1 MVPSEPVYILQSELV
16 GLEVE
21 VLHDSNPLNVKLRGK
36 VVDETMKTLVIQS
49 AGLKRIAK
57 EDAVLKFSLD
67 GVAVKVE
74 GKYLIGRPEDRVK
87 KQNKR
92 KW

>member
-1 MVPSEPVYILQSELV
+1 MNILQNEII
-16 GLEVE
+16 GLETE
-21 VLHDSNPLNVKLRGK
+21 VLSDSNPANVGIRGK
-36 VVDETMKTLVIQS
+36 VIDETMKTLVIR
-49 AGLKRIAK
+49 GMGTHRIAK
-57 EDAVLKFSLD
+57 QEAVFRFLLD

-74 GKYLIGRPEDRVK
+74 GKALMGRPEDRVK

>member
-1 MVPSEPVYILQSELV
+1 M
-16 GLEVE
+16 E
-21 VLHDSNPLNVKLRGK
+21 VLQDSNPSNVKLRGK

-57 EDAVLKFSLD
+57 KDAVFKFSLD

>member
-1 MVPSEPVYILQSELV
+1 MNILQNEII
-16 GLEVE
+16 GLEAE
-21 VLHDSNPLNVKLRGK
+21 VLSDSNSENIRIRGK
-36 VVDETMKTLVIQS
+36 VIDETMKTLVIR
-49 AGLKRIAK
+49 GKGTWRIAK
-57 EDAVLKFSLD
+57 KDAVFKFLLD

-74 GKYLIGRPEDRVK
+74 GKALMGRPEDRVK

>member
-1 MVPSEPVYILQSELV
+1 MLY
-16 GLEVE
+16 
-21 VLHDSNPLNVKLRGK
+21 DSNPSNVNIRGK

-49 AGLKRIAK
+49 TGLKRVAK
-57 EDAVLKFSLD
+57 KDATFKFSLN

-74 GKYLIGRPEDRVK
+74 GKTLIGRPEDRVK
-87 KQNKR
+87 KQNKK

>member
-1 MVPSEPVYILQSELV
+1 M
-16 GLEVE
+16 E
-21 VLHDSNPLNVKLRGK
+21 VLEDSNPSNVKLRGR
-36 VVDETMKTLVIQS
+36 VVDETMKTLVIRS

-57 EDAVLKFSLD
+57 KDAVFKFSL
-67 GVAVKVE
+67 GGTAVKVE
-74 GKYLIGRPEDRVK
+74 GRSLIGRPEDRVK

>member
-1 MVPSEPVYILQSELV
+1 M
-16 GLEVE
+16 E
-21 VLHDSNPLNVKLRGK
+21 VLNDSNPSNVEIRGK
-36 VVDETMKTLVIQS
+36 VVDETMKTLVIRS
-49 AGLKRIAK
+49 AGMKRIAK
-57 EDAVLKFSLD
+57 KDAVFKFSLG

-74 GKYLIGRPEDRVK
+74 GSTLMGRPEDRVK

>member
-1 MVPSEPVYILQSELV
+1 M
-16 GLEVE
+16 
-21 VLHDSNPLNVKLRGK
+21 LHDSNPSNIGFKGK
-36 VVDETMKTLVIQS
+36 VVDETMNTIVIQS
-49 AGLKRIAK
+49 TGLKRVAK
-57 EDAVLKFSLD
+57 QHAVFKFSLD

-74 GKYLIGRPEDRVK
+74 GHTLMSRPEDRVK

>member
-1 MVPSEPVYILQSELV
+1 VNILQNEII
-16 GLEVE
+16 GLEAE
-21 VLHDSNPLNVKLRGK
+21 VLSDSNPKNIRIRGK
-36 VVDETMKTLVIQS
+36 VIDETMKTLVIR
-49 AGLKRIAK
+49 GTGTWRIAK
-57 EDAVLKFSLD
+57 KDAVFKFLLD

-74 GKYLIGRPEDRVK
+74 GKALMGRPEDRVK

>member
-1 MVPSEPVYILQSELV
+1 
-16 GLEVE
+16 VE
-21 VLHDSNPLNVKLRGK
+21 VLHDSNPSNVEIRGK
-36 VVDETMKTLVIQS
+36 VVDETMKTLVIRS
-49 AGLKRIAK
+49 AGMKRIAK
-57 EDAVLKFSLD
+57 KDAVFKFSLD

-74 GKYLIGRPEDRVK
+74 GRTLMGRPEDRVK